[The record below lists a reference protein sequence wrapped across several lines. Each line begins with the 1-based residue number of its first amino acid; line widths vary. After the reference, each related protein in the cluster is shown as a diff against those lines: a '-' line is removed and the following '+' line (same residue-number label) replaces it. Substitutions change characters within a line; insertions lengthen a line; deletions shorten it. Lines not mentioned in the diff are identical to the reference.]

1 MVSNFHTRTA
11 GAVSIQC
18 DERLKVFALQML
30 SEAESMDKRK
40 IAFRDGMAILHGWSP
55 YKFKGKPGAWH
66 IEEPDFG
73 SDPYSHSRQDCTF
86 TLSLLAQQFAL
97 GERLGLKPSQLN
109 DVSCFEM
116 ILHPNCLHDLN
127 IRAERV
133 SPRADRFSGWQ
144 LSSLDRATC
153 KADDMV
159 TDDATL
165 TKARPARLRVIL
177 LPVGYVVKLRSN
189 EISKV
194 FDPQKNLVYTAK

>member
-1 MVSNFHTRTA
+1 
-11 GAVSIQC
+11 
-18 DERLKVFALQML
+18 
-30 SEAESMDKRK
+30 
-40 IAFRDGMAILHGWSP
+40 
-55 YKFKGKPGAWH
+55 
-66 IEEPDFG
+66 
-73 SDPYSHSRQDCTF
+73 
-86 TLSLLAQQFAL
+86 
-97 GERLGLKPSQLN
+97 
-109 DVSCFEM
+109 M

-153 KADDMV
+153 KSDDMV

-165 TKARPARLRVIL
+165 TKARPAFLRVIL
-177 LPVGYVVKLRSN
+177 LPVGYVVELQSN